1 MKKFWSLILFLSIIA
16 FPVQGKEVPT
26 SGEMMSD
33 LFLGRPLGIASI
45 ALGSSIF
52 ILSLPFTAATGS
64 VANSARR
71 LVVYPAKWTFYR
83 GLGDFPGYLDEP
95 ELVSE

>member
-1 MKKFWSLILFLSIIA
+1 MKKIWALFLFISIVT
-16 FPVQGKEVPT
+16 FPIQGKEVPT

-33 LFLGRPLGIASI
+33 LFLGRPLGLTAI
-45 ALGSSIF
+45 ALGGSIF
-52 ILSLPFTAATGS
+52 VLSLPFTAATGT
-64 VANSARR
+64 VANTARR

-83 GLGDFPGYLDEP
+83 GLGDYPGYLDEP